1 MAGSS
6 RDRVTI
12 DLRGIGDAV
21 RSAAAGRGQTVATF
35 ARHALV
41 ASAGPQALAIEQL
54 DAPASLSR
62 SVAKVHLRMDEREA
76 EVLILKARALGLSY
90 GEYVGRLVTGTPL
103 PAPVA
108 QRDAD
113 RAALRQS
120 CDQLAALAGDIN
132 ALIRL
137 IRLAK
142 GAEAARQFGDRMRGL
157 EADVRR
163 HIDCCRRPKT
173 EPPMRVVP
181 TEN

>member
-21 RSAAAGRGQTVATF
+21 RAAAAGRGQTVAAF
-35 ARHALV
+35 ARQALV
-41 ASAGPQALAIEQL
+41 ASTGPQSLAIERL
-54 DAPASLSR
+54 DAPASPSR
-62 SVAKVHLRMDEREA
+62 SVAKLHLRMDEREA
-76 EVLILKARALGLSY
+76 EVLIRKARALGLSY

-103 PAPVA
+103 PSPVA

-113 RAALRQS
+113 RAALRRS

-137 IRLAK
+137 LRLAK

-163 HIDCCRRPKT
+163 HIDLASRLVAHPEDER
-173 EPPMRVVP
+173 
-181 TEN
+181 

>member
-1 MAGSS
+1 MMGPL

-41 ASAGPQALAIEQL
+41 ASAGPQALAIEQP
-54 DAPASLSR
+54 DAPATPSR
-62 SVAKVHLRMDEREA
+62 GVAKVHLRMDERDA

-90 GEYVGRLVTGTPL
+90 GQYVGRLVSGTPL
-103 PAPVA
+103 PAPA
-108 QRDAD
+108 ARRDAD
-113 RAALRQS
+113 RVALRQS

-163 HIDCCRRPKT
+163 HIDLASRLVAHPEDER
-173 EPPMRVVP
+173 
-181 TEN
+181 

>member
-21 RSAAAGRGQTVATF
+21 RAAAAGRGQTVAAF
-35 ARHALV
+35 ARQALV
-41 ASAGPQALAIEQL
+41 AAAGPQALAIEQL
-54 DAPASLSR
+54 DAPASPSR
-62 SVAKVHLRMDEREA
+62 SVAKLHLRIDEREA
-76 EVLILKARALGLSY
+76 EVLIIKARALGLSY
-90 GEYVGRLVTGTPL
+90 GEYVGRLVTGRPL

-113 RAALRQS
+113 RMALRQS

-142 GAEAARQFGDRMRGL
+142 GAEVARQFGDRMRSL
-157 EADVRR
+157 EADVQR
-163 HIDCCRRPKT
+163 HIDLASRLVAHPEDER
-173 EPPMRVVP
+173 
-181 TEN
+181 

>member
-1 MAGSS
+1 M
-6 RDRVTI
+6 TI

-21 RSAAAGRGQTVATF
+21 RTAATGRGQTVAAF
-35 ARHALV
+35 ARQALV
-41 ASAGPQALAIEQL
+41 AATGPNALAMEQL
-54 DAPASLSR
+54 DVPASPSR
-62 SVAKVHLRMDEREA
+62 SVAKLHLRMDEREA
-76 EVLILKARALGLSY
+76 QVLIFKARALGLSY
-90 GEYVGRLVTGTPL
+90 GEYVGHLVTGTPL

-113 RAALRQS
+113 RRALRQS

-137 IRLAK
+137 LRLAQ

-163 HIDCCRRPKT
+163 HIDLASRLVADPEDIR
-173 EPPMRVVP
+173 
-181 TEN
+181 

>member
-1 MAGSS
+1 
-6 RDRVTI
+6 VTI

-21 RSAAAGRGQTVATF
+21 RTAAAVRGQTVAAL
-35 ARHALV
+35 ARQALV
-41 ASAGPQALAIEQL
+41 ASTDCPALTNERI
-54 DAPASLSR
+54 DAPATPSR
-62 SVAKVHLRMDEREA
+62 RVAKLHLRMDEREA

-90 GEYVGRLVTGTPL
+90 GEYVGRVVTGTPL
-103 PAPVA
+103 PAPLA

-113 RAALRQS
+113 RAALQQS

-132 ALIRL
+132 ALIPL

-163 HIDCCRRPKT
+163 HIDLASRLVAHPEDKR
-173 EPPMRVVP
+173 
-181 TEN
+181 

>member
-21 RSAAAGRGQTVATF
+21 RSAAAGRGQTVAAF
-35 ARHALV
+35 ARESLIA
-41 ASAGPQALAIEQL
+41 ATGTQALAIERL
-54 DAPASLSR
+54 DAPIHRSR
-62 SVAKVHLRMDEREA
+62 SVAKLHLRMDEREA

-103 PAPVA
+103 PAVAA

-113 RAALRQS
+113 RRALRWS

-163 HIDCCRRPKT
+163 HIDLASRLVARP
-173 EPPMRVVP
+173 EDER
-181 TEN
+181 

>member
-1 MAGSS
+1 MACSS

-21 RSAAAGRGQTVATF
+21 RAAAAGRGQTVADF
-35 ARHALV
+35 ARQALV
-41 ASAGPQALAIEQL
+41 AAAGPQALAIEQL
-54 DAPASLSR
+54 DAPASPSR
-62 SVAKVHLRMDEREA
+62 GVAKLHLRMDEREA
-76 EVLILKARALGLSY
+76 EVLILNARALGLSY
-90 GEYVGRLVTGTPL
+90 GEYVGHLVTGTPL

-113 RAALRQS
+113 RRALRQS

-132 ALIRL
+132 ALIQL

-157 EADVRR
+157 EADVLR
-163 HIDCCRRPKT
+163 HIDLASRLVAHPVDER
-173 EPPMRVVP
+173 
-181 TEN
+181 

>member
-21 RSAAAGRGQTVATF
+21 RAAAAGRGQTVAAF
-35 ARHALV
+35 ARQALV
-41 ASAGPQALAIEQL
+41 ASTGPEALAIERL
-54 DAPASLSR
+54 DAPAPPLR
-62 SVAKVHLRMDEREA
+62 SVAKLHLRMEEREA

-103 PAPVA
+103 PALVA

-113 RAALRQS
+113 RAALRRS

-137 IRLAK
+137 LRLAK
-142 GAEAARQFGDRMRGL
+142 GTEAARQFGDRMRGL
-157 EADVRR
+157 EADVHR
-163 HIDCCRRPKT
+163 HIDLASRLVAHPEDER
-173 EPPMRVVP
+173 
-181 TEN
+181 

>member
-1 MAGSS
+1 MAVSS

-21 RSAAAGRGQTVATF
+21 RSAAAGQGQTVAAF
-35 ARHALV
+35 ARQALV
-41 ASAGPQALAIEQL
+41 ASAGTQALAIEQL
-54 DAPASLSR
+54 DAPAHRSR
-62 SVAKVHLRMDEREA
+62 CVAKLHLRMVDREA

-90 GEYVGRLVTGTPL
+90 GEYVGHLVTGTPL

-113 RAALRQS
+113 RAALRRS

-163 HIDCCRRPKT
+163 HIDLASRLVAHPED
-173 EPPMRVVP
+173 EP
-181 TEN
+181 

>member
-1 MAGSS
+1 MAVSS

-21 RSAAAGRGQTVATF
+21 RTAAAVRGQTVAAF
-35 ARHALV
+35 ARQALV
-41 ASAGPQALAIEQL
+41 ASTGPQSLAIEQL
-54 DAPASLSR
+54 DSPATPLR
-62 SVAKVHLRMDEREA
+62 GVAKLHLRMDEREA

-90 GEYVGRLVTGTPL
+90 GEYVGRVVTGTPL

-108 QRDAD
+108 HRDAD

-120 CDQLAALAGDIN
+120 CDQLAALAGDVN

-137 IRLAK
+137 IRMAK
-142 GAEAARQFGDRMRGL
+142 GVEAARQFGDRMRGL

-163 HIDCCRRPKT
+163 HIDLASRLVAHP
-173 EPPMRVVP
+173 
-181 TEN
+181 ENQP

>member
-21 RSAAAGRGQTVATF
+21 RTAAVGRGQTVAAF
-35 ARHALV
+35 ARQALV
-41 ASAGPQALAIEQL
+41 ASTDSQALAIERL
-54 DAPASLSR
+54 DLPASSSR
-62 SVAKVHLRMDEREA
+62 SVAKLHLRMDEREA

-113 RAALRQS
+113 RTALRRS

-157 EADVRR
+157 ESDVRQ
-163 HIDCCRRPKT
+163 HIDLASRLVAHP
-173 EPPMRVVP
+173 EDQS
-181 TEN
+181 

>member
-1 MAGSS
+1 MEGAS

-12 DLRGIGDAV
+12 DLRGIGDVV
-21 RSAAAGRGQTVATF
+21 RSAAAGRGQTVAAF
-35 ARHALV
+35 ARQALL
-41 ASAGPQALAIEQL
+41 ASSGPQSLAVEQL
-54 DAPASLSR
+54 DAPAHPAR

-103 PAPVA
+103 PPPVA

-113 RAALRQS
+113 RAALRRS

-163 HIDCCRRPKT
+163 HIDLASRLVARP
-173 EPPMRVVP
+173 EDER
-181 TEN
+181 

>member
-21 RSAAAGRGQTVATF
+21 RAAAAGRGQTIAAF
-35 ARHALV
+35 ARESLITA
-41 ASAGPQALAIEQL
+41 AGTQSLAVERL
-54 DAPASLSR
+54 ESPPHPSR
-62 SVAKVHLRMDEREA
+62 NVAKLHLRMDEREA
-76 EVLILKARALGLSY
+76 EVLVLKARLLGLSY
-90 GEYVGRLVTGTPL
+90 GEYVGRLVTGAPL

-108 QRDAD
+108 QREAD
-113 RAALRQS
+113 RAALRKS

-132 ALIRL
+132 AL

-163 HIDCCRRPKT
+163 HIDLASRWVVDPKDK
-173 EPPMRVVP
+173 R
-181 TEN
+181 